1 MESISIKIDL
11 SVHTHDAVKEH
22 PYVVVSL
29 NGYPQFGDFCKENT
43 SIEFDVELAD
53 DTDNC
58 LRIEYNNKDAKN
70 DVVLGDDKMP
80 IKDKSI
86 EIDSISFDD
95 IELNFFEL
103 KDEEVIKYECLE
115 QEGNNA
121 KGFNATKLPWNG
133 HTSIYF
139 RTPIYLWLLENL

>member
-1 MESISIKIDL
+1 M
-11 SVHTHDAVKEH
+11 
-22 PYVVVSL
+22 
-29 NGYPQFGDFCKENT
+29 
-43 SIEFDVELAD
+43 
-53 DTDNC
+53 
-58 LRIEYNNKDAKN
+58 
-70 DVVLGDDKMP
+70 LGDDKMP

-103 KDEEVIKYECLE
+103 KDEEVIKNECLE

-121 KGFNATKLPWNG
+121 KGFHATKLPWNG